1 MQRIT
6 YPFWIFCANKRLF
19 LLLLL
24 QFMIFKNAFL
34 PYFFRLNKGFMT
46 NFINGWIGF
55 MIRCIFINP
64 LNIDCL
70 TDFFFSV
77 QVCFFILT
85 KESKEKTRLYSAM
98 WWKKTCVSNFR
109 LHKILRLTDSSKHI
123 LIGKNQLT

>member
-1 MQRIT
+1 MGFEVFFDRLMSGYLKMQRIT

-19 LLLLL
+19 SLLLL

-70 TDFFFSV
+70 TDFFSV
-77 QVCFFILT
+77 YRFVFL
-85 KESKEKTRLYSAM
+85 S
-98 WWKKTCVSNFR
+98 
-109 LHKILRLTDSSKHI
+109 
-123 LIGKNQLT
+123 